1 MFLFM
6 RDYIRVVQAPKNWI
20 IPKFCNSNLVRAI
33 LDTIIE
39 PKSAGNAAK
48 INLWEKILGA
58 EEVRREAEG
67 LFAFSGRKP
76 ETTSLTRI
84 NRAYGL
90 KTVVVKP
97 H

>member
-1 MFLFM
+1 
-6 RDYIRVVQAPKNWI
+6 
-20 IPKFCNSNLVRAI
+20 LVRACFAT
-33 LDTIIE
+33 TIG
-39 PKSAGNAAK
+39 PKSATNVAK
-48 INLWEKILGA
+48 ISLWEKILGA

-67 LFAFSGRKP
+67 LFAFSDQKP

-97 H
+97 HQKQYKSISILEEKVFLNIFF